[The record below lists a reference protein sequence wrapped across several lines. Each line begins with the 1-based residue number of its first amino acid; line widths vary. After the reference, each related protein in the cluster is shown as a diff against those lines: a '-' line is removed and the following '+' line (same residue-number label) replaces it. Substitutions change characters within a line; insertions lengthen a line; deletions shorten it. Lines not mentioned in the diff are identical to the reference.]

1 MQKRADS
8 PKMGQVV
15 VTISAASFED
25 FHEKSRRNDEFFRKL
40 HFLVVA
46 PLGNRVSMFGVF

>member
-1 MQKRADS
+1 MRKRADS

-46 PLGNRVSMFGVF
+46 PLENCVFMFGVF